1 MRSFSRAGLCRRCME
16 AHGTICKGTG
26 LDINKRSAAMRI
38 LNRMV
43 AVSLFF
49 ACLFFPATAPIL
61 AAEAPGAP
69 KDPVRTAAIG
79 EGVVIS
85 VDRPENCLRIRRG
98 PSVAYEIIGCA
109 GFGEKLRLTG
119 VFSSDN
125 RWAQLDNNGWVLFSQ
140 VRTDLKPP
148 RPVVSHPKPEVVEQ
162 KTVVIERSVPVR
174 RPFFRRHWRYY

>member
-1 MRSFSRAGLCRRCME
+1 MRM
-16 AHGTICKGTG
+16 
-26 LDINKRSAAMRI
+26 

-43 AVSLFF
+43 AVSLLL
-49 ACLFFPATAPIL
+49 ACLFFPATAL
-61 AAEAPGAP
+61 TRAAEAPGAP
-69 KDPVRTAAIG
+69 KDPGRLAAVG

-109 GFGEKLRLTG
+109 GFGERLRLTG

-125 RWAQLDNNGWVLFSQ
+125 RWAQLDNNGWVLLSQ
-140 VRTDLKPP
+140 IRTDLKPP
-148 RPVVSHPKPEVVEQ
+148 RPVVTYQKPEVIEQ

-174 RPFFRRHWRYY
+174 RPLFRRPLRYY